1 MSKINSKQK
10 GSRFERVVCKVFSK
24 WTGFE
29 FQRVP
34 QSGGLRWKKAD
45 NITSDVTCTDPRH
58 GRRCLI
64 SIECKSYQDIRF
76 EHILLQNKSCK
87 ILSFWEQA
95 SGDASRAN
103 KVPFL
108 VMHYN
113 GMPKEEAFVM
123 VNNSTAK
130 LMLSQGKLTKPR
142 MAIQWNN
149 YEQSEDVLYVFML
162 SDLINLDYKVLHK
175 ELRKLHKANNK

>member
-1 MSKINSKQK
+1 MAKAKINSKKK
-10 GSRFERVVCKVFSK
+10 GSRFERVICKVFTQ
-24 WTGFE
+24 WTGYE

-45 NITSDVTCTDPRH
+45 NITSDVTCTDPKH
-58 GRRCLI
+58 SRRCLL

-76 EHILLQNKSCK
+76 EHILLENKSCK

-95 SGDASRAN
+95 SGDAERAN
-103 KVPFL
+103 KFPML

-123 VNNSTAK
+123 VNWPTAK
-130 LMLSQGKLTKPR
+130 IMLDQGKLQKPR
-142 MAIQWNN
+142 LAIQWAS
-149 YEQSEDVLYVFML
+149 YTESQDVLYVFML
-162 SDLINLDYKVLHK
+162 SDILNLDYKAFHK
-175 ELRKLHKANNK
+175 ELRKLKK